1 MATGSRCVMET
12 KTNVYFA
19 FYNENKFKV
28 CFFFEN
34 EEIFIQIDELN
45 ESEKIIPHQL
55 APCRKT
61 KGLGQMRQYQKIL
74 K

>member
-1 MATGSRCVMET
+1 METDSKCVMET
-12 KTNVYFA
+12 KINACFA

-45 ESEKIIPHQL
+45 EFEKMILYQL
-55 APCRKT
+55 
-61 KGLGQMRQYQKIL
+61 GSNVVFFFF
-74 K
+74 